1 LNGSTLDFRAFPS
14 TYKNKLMHRLIKD
27 AILEIVPG
35 TITKKRRH
43 KIIEIKVLPHQ
54 NLRDATITIVEK
66 DPIRGI
72 DDLDLEIVSQNL
84 GKKDIEIRDPD
95 PRNEGIVID
104 RETEVETIVKRDIKI
119 EGEVDLDHETI

>member
-1 LNGSTLDFRAFPS
+1 
-14 TYKNKLMHRLIKD
+14 MHRLIKD

-72 DDLDLEIVSQNL
+72 DDPDLEIVSQNL
-84 GKKDIEIRDPD
+84 EKKDIEIRDPD
-95 PRNEGIVID
+95 PRNEGKTSDGNHIRI
-104 RETEVETIVKRDIKI
+104 ISICY
-119 EGEVDLDHETI
+119 LNA